1 MLLVL
6 INLKNDSHICSVSP
20 QGSVRVLPN
29 NAVFSD
35 GDSVNLTCLA
45 EGGPGNRF
53 RWYFNDSLLQ
63 NETAEN
69 LILVSNITAL
79 DNGGLYTCTVIN
91 DAGSGSDDTYVYVYP
106 MITVSPNDKFLD
118 YYDYYYYYYYDDP
131 VTFSCE
137 ATAFPFPEYEWFSE
151 ERSLL
156 FDDNVYGQ
164 YTSMLYIDY
173 AYYHHGTYYCTATS
187 NNVTVESERATLYG
201 KCV

>member
-1 MLLVL
+1 MV
-6 INLKNDSHICSVSP
+6 
-20 QGSVRVLPN
+20 PN

-53 RWYFNDSLLQ
+53 RWYFNESVLQ
-63 NETAEN
+63 NETSEN
-69 LILVSNITAL
+69 LLLVSNITAL
-79 DNGGLYTCTVIN
+79 DNGGLYICAVIN
-91 DAGSGSDDTYVYVYP
+91 DAGHDYDDTYVYVYP
-106 MITVSPNDKFLD
+106 MITVSPSDKFVD
-118 YYDYYYYYYYDDP
+118 PYDS

-137 ATAFPFPEYEWFSE
+137 ATAFPYPEYEWFSE

-156 FDDNVYGQ
+156 FDRYVYGQ
-164 YTSMLYIDY
+164 YTSMLYINY
-173 AYYHHGTYYCTATS
+173 VYNRYGRYYCTATS